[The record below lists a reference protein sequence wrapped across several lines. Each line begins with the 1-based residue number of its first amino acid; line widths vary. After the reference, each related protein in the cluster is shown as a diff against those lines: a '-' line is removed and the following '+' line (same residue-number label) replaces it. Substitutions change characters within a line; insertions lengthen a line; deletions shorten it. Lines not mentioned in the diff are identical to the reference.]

1 MCISTTQ
8 KFYNINRVFFLKHKF
23 NITVDL
29 LLKNVIMYTNTRAIL
44 WQVIQM
50 NNYSSVKHFS
60 LNRSNYITEIKKLI
74 YCIFCNYV
82 KMSISRRLSF
92 PSCIFFILLYLPPFL
107 WMHLSCSD
115 AEIILPHVQSFKES
129 PFTPWHTE
137 DLSYALFWSSKPR
150 LKEFHRVC
158 IRNVSDCLFALV
170 RVTFRYQ
177 YLKS

>member
-92 PSCIFFILLYLPPFL
+92 PSCIFFILLYLPSFPLDAFIMFRCRNYPSTCAIFQRESFYSMTHRRFEL
-107 WMHLSCSD
+107 CSVL
-115 AEIILPHVQSFKES
+115 EPQ
-129 PFTPWHTE
+129 TQTE
-137 DLSYALFWSSKPR
+137 RVSSG
-150 LKEFHRVC
+150 LH
-158 IRNVSDCLFALV
+158 
-170 RVTFRYQ
+170 
-177 YLKS
+177 